1 MSEQQPNVEP
11 KIDFNQKFEVERGE
25 WTDKIR
31 ELSIRMK
38 NIRELADAQV
48 DLYSSRQGL
57 LEYSAKLGQVMVKLN
72 AKFRKD
78 KADRLRHYSE
88 NSQVK
93 YGANEKNPLIEGDLT
108 ELKERMDIVEGQISF
123 LNETMKTVDHML
135 YGVKSRISLEEYLRS
150 GAVKNNY

>member
-1 MSEQQPNVEP
+1 MAEQQPNVE
-11 KIDFNQKFEVERGE
+11 KKDFDKGFQIEREE
-25 WTDKIR
+25 WTEKIR

-38 NIRELADAQV
+38 NIRELADVQV
-48 DLYSSRQGL
+48 DLYYNRQIL
-57 LEYSAKLGQVMVKLN
+57 LEYSAKLGQVMSKLN

-78 KADRLRHYSE
+78 KSIRLKHYSE
-88 NSQVK
+88 MSQVK
-93 YGANEKNPLIEGDLT
+93 YGANEKTPLIEGDLS
-108 ELKERMDIVEGQISF
+108 ELKERMDLVDGQISF

>member
-1 MSEQQPNVEP
+1 MSEQQPNVE
-11 KIDFNQKFEVERGE
+11 KKDFDKGFQIEREE
-25 WTDKIR
+25 WTEKIR

-38 NIRELADAQV
+38 NIRELADVQV
-48 DLYSSRQGL
+48 DLYYNRQIL
-57 LEYSAKLGQVMVKLN
+57 LEYSSKLGQVMSKLN

-78 KADRLRHYSE
+78 KSSRLKYYSE
-88 NSQVK
+88 MSQVK
-93 YGANEKNPLIEGDLT
+93 YGANEKTPLIEGDLS
-108 ELKERMDIVEGQISF
+108 ELKERMDLVDGQISF